1 MASILTT
8 LGANTYSPFTAAASG
23 NDYVSRYD
31 PYDDYTSTPLTGCIG
46 DSFSR
51 PIMFRYLQIYS
62 SAGSAGSIDLQIATA
77 DDGSGGVH
85 INGTGSP
92 LRFPITTANNDAN
105 VYDTIE
111 PLQYAAFA
119 KNSANTTVSYYY
131 GFQKNDTNT
140 FTFRRGATTD
150 SAANPN
156 GMWLNGTTISS
167 GTPAWNTTVIYA
179 RIGWYHVPNAPTSLA
194 RVLNA
199 KTATL
204 APNGSIPSTSD
215 TQISLEWAHPSD
227 DGISTSLPFGGIY
240 GYRIAYKKSAD
251 STWLL
256 FGSDTVGSP
265 SGTHSTLANNVP
277 YTITN
282 VPSYTTVTSLDSNTN
297 YDFKVA
303 GLNLVSD
310 RHNGAAA
317 SMSLWNPS
325 VNTDRGTRYY
335 GNYTNLATAH
345 TGTNADLTSVRTR
358 IAPPTTSGSYT
369 ATGNIGIGYSSNITW
384 GTPSGGGAVTPTW
397 TYAVESGALPPGLF
411 LVSSTG
417 AVAGTPSASGTFTF
431 TISLSNQDYDA
442 TYYTSGKVTTAT
454 QTIVITSG
462 PKVFNGTSFVRSTAK
477 IWNGTTWVS
486 ATTKVYDGS
495 TWKDMS

>member
-8 LGANTYSPFTAAASG
+8 LGANSYSPFTGAASG
-23 NDYVSRYD
+23 TDFVSRYD
-31 PYDDYTSTPLTGCIG
+31 PFDDYNSPLTGCIG
-46 DSFSR
+46 DSFSK

-85 INGTGSP
+85 LSSGSP
-92 LRFPITTANNDAN
+92 AKYPITTANNDAN
-105 VYDTIE
+105 VYDTTD
-111 PLQYAAFA
+111 PLQYAAFG
-119 KNSANTTVSYYY
+119 KNSANTTVVYYY

-156 GMWLNGTTISS
+156 GIFQDGTSVTS
-167 GTPAWNTTVIYA
+167 GTPGWNTTVIYG

-227 DGISTSLPFGGIY
+227 DGISTSFPFGGIY
-240 GYRIAYKKSAD
+240 GYRIAYKKSVD
-251 STWLL
+251 STWLR
-256 FGSDTVGSP
+256 FGNGTSGSP
-265 SGTHSTLANNVP
+265 SGTHYTLAVNEA
-277 YTITN
+277 YTLAN
-282 VPSYTTVTSLDSNTN
+282 VPSYTTVTSLESNTN

-310 RHNGAAA
+310 RHTGAAA

-325 VNTDRGTRYY
+325 LNLDRGTRYY
-335 GNYTNLATAH
+335 GNYTNLTTAH

-369 ATGNIGIGYSSNITW
+369 ATGSLGTAYSSNITW

-397 TYAVESGALPPGLF
+397 TYAVASGSLPGGLT
-411 LVSSTG
+411 LSNTTG
-417 AVAGTPSASGTFTF
+417 TITGTPTAAGVFTF
-431 TISLSNQDYDA
+431 TVSLENQDYDA

-454 QTIVITSG
+454 QTITISG
-462 PKVFNGTSFVRSTAK
+462 GRPKVYNGTAFVQGTAK
-477 IWNGTTWVS
+477 VWNGTTWVDGRVR
-486 ATTKVYDGS
+486 VYDGS
-495 TWKDMS
+495 TWRDSV